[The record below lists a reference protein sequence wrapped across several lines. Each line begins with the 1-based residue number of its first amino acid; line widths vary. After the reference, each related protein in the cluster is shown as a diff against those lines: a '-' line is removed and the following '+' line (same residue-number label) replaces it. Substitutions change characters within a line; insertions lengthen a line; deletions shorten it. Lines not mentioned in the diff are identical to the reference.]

1 MVWPFYSCSLIEY
14 QMVQLPA
21 NADTVDAMLCL
32 EYVKSASFFMLYKAN
47 REKKLLHHTVKERS
61 QSHRKYRNSPEA
73 YMNTAKG
80 LVLQTTLL

>member
-32 EYVKSASFFMLYKAN
+32 EYVKIASFFMLYKAN
-47 REKKLLHHTVKERS
+47 REKKLLCFII
-61 QSHRKYRNSPEA
+61 Q
-73 YMNTAKG
+73 
-80 LVLQTTLL
+80 